1 MQSESEISLKDRI
14 SVTEERWRGLML
26 ASRQGD
32 KAAYRMLLDELSRFI
47 RQIARRSAANA
58 QLSGADVEDIVQET
72 LLAIHLKSHTWNENE
87 LLGPWVRAI
96 TRYKSIDILRRRG
109 GRLHVPID
117 DYSEEL
123 AADSDET
130 QLPARD
136 IIRMATILPERQK
149 SIVVAMFVDGLS
161 TGEAAARFAM
171 TEGAVRVNVH
181 RALAA
186 LAKKFGDKG

>member
-1 MQSESEISLKDRI
+1 MSLP
-14 SVTEERWRGLML
+14 EERWRTLML

-32 KAAYRMLLDELSRFI
+32 ANAYRDLLAELSRFV
-47 RQIARRSAANA
+47 RQIARRAAASAHLSAADIE
-58 QLSGADVEDIVQET
+58 DVVQEA
-72 LLAIHLKSHTWNENE
+72 LLAIHLKRHTWNENE
-87 LLGPWVRAI
+87 MLGPWVRAI

-109 GRLHVPID
+109 NRLHVPIE
-117 DYSEEL
+117 DYAEVL
-123 AADSDET
+123 AAETEET

-136 IIRMATILPERQK
+136 IIRMAGILPAKQR
-149 SIVVAMFVDGLS
+149 SIVLAMFIDGLT
-161 TGEAAARFAM
+161 TGQVAARFEM